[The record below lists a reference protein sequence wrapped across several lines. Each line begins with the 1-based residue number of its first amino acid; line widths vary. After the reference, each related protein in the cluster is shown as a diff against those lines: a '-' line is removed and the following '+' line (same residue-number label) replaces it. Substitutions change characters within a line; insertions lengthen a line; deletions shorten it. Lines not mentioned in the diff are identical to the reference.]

1 MKSNIIKNGS
11 SWNISNFNK
20 NPYNTQSIIKLFRKI
35 ILILRLLKKKEIFR
49 EKILMLNANKIKNEL
64 G

>member
-20 NPYNTQSIIKLFRKI
+20 NPYNTQSIIKLFQNHFNFKI
-35 ILILRLLKKKEIFR
+35 IKEKKKFS
-49 EKILMLNANKIKNEL
+49 EKKF
-64 G
+64 